1 MPTATA
7 ASPPQLLDA
16 YPLVRSRSV
25 ADASERVGRAFSRHR
40 LELRGGA
47 LDVRH
52 NQLRLNDVSLNV
64 LRYGAEVSID
74 PGERGDFYL
83 VQLPLAGS
91 AELASGGRQVH
102 VDPGVLSVLQ
112 PQARSQM
119 VWSGDCTMLL
129 VQVPRPVVQQRAA
142 GLGLGSAPRFAL
154 TRSRRDPAVAAWWQA
169 VLDLTHNLDR
179 FGPQWLQ
186 HPAAAAAMSEFLL
199 SAFTSLLC
207 EPDRADATRPTAAA
221 RGDARCLQRAKDFVH
236 AHPDQAVRL
245 AEIARH
251 ACVCPRTLE
260 AVFQRQG
267 EGSPIAYARR
277 WRLQAAHQALQA
289 AAREGRPTSVTDI
302 ALAHGFLHM
311 GRFAAQ
317 YRATFGCAPS
327 DTLRWH

>member
-1 MPTATA
+1 MSPIA
-7 ASPPQLLDA
+7 APQLLDA
-16 YPLVRSRSV
+16 YPLVRSCSV
-25 ADASERVGRAFSRHR
+25 ADASERIGRAFSRHR

-64 LRYGAEVSID
+64 LRYGAEVRID

-91 AELASGGRQVH
+91 AELASGDRRVH
-102 VDPGVLSVLQ
+102 VDPEVLSVLQ

-142 GLGLGSAPRFAL
+142 GLGLRGAPRFAL

-179 FGPQWLQ
+179 FGAQWLQ

-207 EPDRADATRPTAAA
+207 EPGADAAAPATAP
-221 RGDARCLQRAKDFVH
+221 RTDARCLQRAKDFVQ
-236 AHPDQAVRL
+236 AHPDRALSL

-251 ACVCPRTLE
+251 ACVGPRTLE

-267 EGSPIAYARR
+267 EGSPMAYARR

-289 AAREGRPTSVTDI
+289 AAREGRPLSVTDV

-317 YRATFGCAPS
+317 YRAAFGCAPS